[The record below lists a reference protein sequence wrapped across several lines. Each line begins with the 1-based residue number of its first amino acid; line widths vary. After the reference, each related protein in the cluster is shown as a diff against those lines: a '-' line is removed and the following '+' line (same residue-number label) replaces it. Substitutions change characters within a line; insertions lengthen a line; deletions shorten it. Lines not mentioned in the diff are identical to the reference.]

1 MFVWTSSL
9 KLFSLAEL
17 LPARLVN
24 SAADVQRSGEK
35 LITFHQDRKDKNV
48 QVQFSI

>member
-24 SAADVQRSGEK
+24 SADVQRSGEK